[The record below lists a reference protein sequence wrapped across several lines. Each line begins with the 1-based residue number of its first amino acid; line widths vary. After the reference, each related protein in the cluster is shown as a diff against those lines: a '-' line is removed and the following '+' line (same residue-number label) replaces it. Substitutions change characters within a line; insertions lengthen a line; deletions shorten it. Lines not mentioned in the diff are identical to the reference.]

1 MICSNMVLG
10 VMELGVEEICTRKS
24 VMVEVGTYTCM
35 LVMVEVEI
43 YTSTSGLVVVAIC
56 SSMEREWVLA

>member
-10 VMELGVEEICTRKS
+10 LTELGLEEICTHKS

-35 LVMVEVEI
+35 LVMVEVVI
-43 YTSTSGLVVVAIC
+43 YISKSGLVVVVIC
-56 SSMEREWVLA
+56 SSMESEWVLA